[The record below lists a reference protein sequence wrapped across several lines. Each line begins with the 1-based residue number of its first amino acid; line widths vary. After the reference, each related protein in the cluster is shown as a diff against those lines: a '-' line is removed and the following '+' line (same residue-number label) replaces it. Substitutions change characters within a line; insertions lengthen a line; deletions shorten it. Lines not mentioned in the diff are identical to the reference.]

1 MENYIYITL
10 ILILFAGLIVLFAQ
24 NRKIRKE
31 LNGIKDVNNENLRSK
46 EIEHLTSD
54 KAKEINKSEIISELK
69 IKNKDEINE
78 LKEMQRTALKNEY
91 DEGFKK
97 GVEISKI
104 EVRVTPIR
112 RAKFE
117 RTILSKKELL
127 EIGFSYRIFSNGI
140 PCLEPHVEIVESV
153 YKKELNEE
161 NVNLIAAKI
170 ESAISKI
177 PNTNLILTESISSFA
192 NKLIDKK

>member
-1 MENYIYITL
+1 M
-10 ILILFAGLIVLFAQ
+10 Q
-24 NRKIRKE
+24 
-31 LNGIKDVNNENLRSK
+31 
-46 EIEHLTSD
+46 HLTSD
-54 KAKEINKSEIISELK
+54 KDKEINTHEIISELK
-69 IKNKDEINE
+69 IRNKDEINQLKENHRSE
-78 LKEMQRTALKNEY
+78 LKKEY
-91 DEGFKK
+91 DDGFKK
-97 GVEISKI
+97 GIEISKI

-112 RAKFE
+112 RAKME
-117 RTILSKKELL
+117 RSMLSKKELL

-140 PCLEPHVEIVESV
+140 PCLEPHEEIVESI

-192 NKLIDKK
+192 NKLIDKKSSDKSSSDKKSIDKE